1 MLLLNLEQA
10 SLFFSSFFFF
20 LFGKPD
26 MQFGDCRVMV
36 CKEPASSPQSNDF
49 IYLFIFCSRKT
60 MKAKRRAWEQK
71 MCSCR
76 GRRATSTRRA
86 LGLCGGGGGG
96 GGGGVFL

>member
-10 SLFFSSFFFF
+10 SLFFFFSSFF

-60 MKAKRRAWEQK
+60 MKAKRRAWEK
-71 MCSCR
+71 KCAR
-76 GRRATSTRRA
+76 AEVDGRHQHDVRWACA
-86 LGLCGGGGGG
+86 GVGGGGL
-96 GGGGVFL
+96 GGGVFL